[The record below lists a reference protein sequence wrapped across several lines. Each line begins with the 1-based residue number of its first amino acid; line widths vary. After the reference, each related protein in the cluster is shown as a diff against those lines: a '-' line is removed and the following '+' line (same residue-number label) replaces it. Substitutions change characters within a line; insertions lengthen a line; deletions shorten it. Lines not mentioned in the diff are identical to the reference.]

1 MESNFVSSIPG
12 IQMYPIVA
20 LLFALTFFVSLIV
33 WFFFHDRT
41 RIEAYAQAPLEHDTC
56 EQRDALHTHTTT
68 F

>member
-41 RIEAYAQAPLEHDTC
+41 RIEAYAQAPLESDAPAH
-56 EQRDALHTHTTT
+56 RDASHPHTTT
-68 F
+68 Y